1 MAVDR
6 VREAISL
13 ELGSLDRAFAG
24 FICRLAGGGSRALW
38 LAAALA
44 SRATADGSV
53 CLDLQTVAGEAAE
66 AAARQAAIPD
76 SLPGAGAPG
85 PEAKGTGQLA
95 FDWSAAGKGEPW
107 QDAGLWGG
115 ELRGFAVIGTPGE
128 TAPLVLDR
136 QNRLY
141 LHRYWRYEK
150 ELADRLQERASTAHP
165 DLDPAE
171 LCRGLDLLFP
181 PQQPDNGPDWQR
193 VAAWLA
199 VTRSL
204 TVIAG
209 GPGTG
214 KTTTVVKIL
223 ALLSR
228 LSGDRPLR
236 IALAAP
242 TGKAAGRLKE
252 AVSQAREQL
261 SLAAETAARIPA
273 EASTIH
279 RLLGAVPGSVSFR
292 HHGGNQLPFEV
303 VVVDEASMVDLP
315 LMARLLDA
323 LAPACRLILLGD
335 RDQLASVEAGAV
347 LGDICH
353 PAFLERF
360 SPAAA
365 ASAAMAGISLPVATA
380 AVPPLCDA
388 VVALKTSHRFAAASG
403 IAALS
408 RLVNEGDGEAAL
420 ELMRAGGHGDI
431 GWRDLPPAAGLA
443 TALKARLI
451 EGYCDYLAAV
461 DPAAC
466 LERFSAFR
474 LLSPFRQGPY
484 GVVALNTLAERALGL
499 AGRHV
504 AGSPWYGHRPLLV
517 TRNDHQLRLFNGDI
531 GVIAAGAAGE
541 GVAAWFPAPDG
552 GVRHLSPLRLP
563 PHETV
568 FAMTVHKSQ
577 GSEFDTLLL
586 LLPPGAPE
594 LLTRELV
601 YTAITRARRRVE
613 IWGDPAAFVA
623 AVTRRV
629 SRSSG
634 LRERLWGEGG

>member
-1 MAVDR
+1 MADNR
-6 VREAISL
+6 VREAVSI
-13 ELGSLDRAFAG
+13 ELGSLDRAFAA
-24 FICRLAGGGSRALW
+24 FVCRLAGGGSRALW

-53 CLDLQTVAGEAAE
+53 CLDLQVVAGEAAE
-66 AAARQAAIPD
+66 AAARTAAIPA
-76 SLPGAGAPG
+76 SLPGGSEAG
-85 PEAKGTGQLA
+85 PEAKGAGQLA
-95 FDWSAAGKGEPW
+95 FDWSTAEKGEPW
-107 QDAGLWGG
+107 QDAGEWGE
-115 ELRGFAVIGTPGE
+115 ELRHFGVVGAPGE
-128 TAPLVLDR
+128 TAPLVLD
-136 QNRLY
+136 QSSRLY
-141 LHRYWRYEK
+141 LNRYWRYEK
-150 ELADRLQERASTAHP
+150 DLADRLRERAATMHP
-165 DLDPAE
+165 DLDPAG

-181 PQQPDNGPDWQR
+181 PQGQDNGPDWQR

-214 KTTTVVKIL
+214 KTTTVVKVL
-223 ALLSR
+223 ALLSEMA
-228 LSGDRPLR
+228 GERPLR

-252 AVSQAREQL
+252 AVSQARERL
-261 SLAAETAARIPA
+261 CLATETAARIPA

-292 HHGGNQLPFEV
+292 HHGGNPLPFDV

-315 LMARLLDA
+315 LMAKLLDA
-323 LAPACRLILLGD
+323 LAPECRLVLLGD

-365 ASAAMAGISLPVATA
+365 ASAASAGITLPAATV

-388 VVALKTSHRFAAASG
+388 VVTLKTSHRFAAASG
-403 IAALS
+403 IGSLS
-408 RLVNEGDGEAAL
+408 RLVNDGDGEAAL
-420 ELMRAGGHGDI
+420 ELMRAGRHGDI
-431 GWRDLPPAAGLA
+431 GWRDLPPPAGLA
-443 TALKARLI
+443 AALKERLTD
-451 EGYCDYLAAV
+451 GYRDYLAAT

-484 GVVALNTLAERALGL
+484 GVAALNSLAERSLGL
-499 AGRHV
+499 AGRHG
-504 AGSPWYGHRPLLV
+504 AGSPWYPHRPLLV

-531 GVIAAGAAGE
+531 GVIAAGPAGE
-541 GVAAWFPAPDG
+541 GVAAWFPASDG
-552 GVRHLSPLRLP
+552 GVRNISPLRLP

-601 YTAITRARRRVE
+601 YTAITRAKRRVE
-613 IWGDPAAFVA
+613 IWGDPEAFVA
-623 AVTRRV
+623 AVSRRV

-634 LRERLWGEGG
+634 LRERLWRE

>member
-1 MAVDR
+1 MADNG
-6 VREAISL
+6 VRETISL

-24 FICRLAGGGSRALW
+24 FVCRLTGGGSRSLW

-53 CLDLQTVAGEAAE
+53 CLDLQAVAGEAAE

-76 SLPGAGAPG
+76 SLPGSSRPG

-95 FDWSAAGKGEPW
+95 FDWSDARKGEPW
-107 QDAGLWGG
+107 QDAGLWGE
-115 ELRGFAVIGTPGE
+115 ELRGAAVVGEPGE
-128 TAPLVLDR
+128 TAPLVLDHS
-136 QNRLY
+136 NRLY

-150 ELADRLQERASTAHP
+150 ELADRLQERALTVHP
-165 DLDPAE
+165 DFDPAG

-181 PQQPDNGPDWQR
+181 PQGPDNGPDWQR
-193 VAAWLA
+193 VAAWMA

-204 TVIAG
+204 AVIAG

-214 KTTTVVKIL
+214 KTTTVVKVL
-223 ALLSR
+223 ALLSE

-252 AVSQAREQL
+252 AVSQARERL
-261 SLAAETAARIPA
+261 PLAAETAARIPA

-292 HHGGNQLPFEV
+292 HHGGNPLPFEV

-323 LAPACRLILLGD
+323 LAPECRLILLGD

-353 PAFLERF
+353 PAFLECF
-360 SPAAA
+360 SPEAAATA
-365 ASAAMAGISLPVATA
+365 ASAGITLPVTVA
-380 AVPPLCDA
+380 AAPPLCDA
-388 VVALKTSHRFAAASG
+388 VVTLKTSHRFAAASG

-408 RLVNEGDGEAAL
+408 RLVNEGEGEAAL

-431 GWRDLPPAAGLA
+431 GWRDLPPPAGLA
-443 TALKARLI
+443 APLKDRLA
-451 EGYCDYLAAV
+451 EGYCDYLAAR

-466 LERFSAFR
+466 LERLSAFR

-484 GVVALNTLAERALGL
+484 GVAALNALAERALGL
-499 AGRHV
+499 AGRHG
-504 AGSPWYGHRPLLV
+504 AGSPWYAHRPLLV

-531 GVIAAGAAGE
+531 GVIAAGPAGE

-601 YTAITRARRRVE
+601 YTAITRAKRRVE
-613 IWGDPAAFVA
+613 IWGNPAAFVA
-623 AVTRRV
+623 AVSRRV

-634 LRERLWGEGG
+634 LRQRLWGE